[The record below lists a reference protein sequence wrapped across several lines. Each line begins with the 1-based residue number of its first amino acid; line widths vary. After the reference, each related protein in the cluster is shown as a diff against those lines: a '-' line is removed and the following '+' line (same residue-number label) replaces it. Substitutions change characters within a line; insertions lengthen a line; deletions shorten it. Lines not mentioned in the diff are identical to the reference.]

1 MDYQPATLLAFLIVP
16 AFLAHAYYRWRS
28 DFLRKI
34 RGPDSSSFLY
44 GERRT
49 SLLIDSRGSL
59 VEQVTNVT
67 FALRRKWGIASSNGL
82 ANMAKF
88 GDDMGALA

>member
-1 MDYQPATLLAFLIVP
+1 MGYQPTTLLALLIVL
-16 AFLAHAYYRWRS
+16 ALLAHAYYRWRS

-44 GERRT
+44 GERHT

-59 VEQVTNVT
+59 VEQEMNLT
-67 FALRRKWGIASSNGL
+67 FAIRRR
-82 ANMAKF
+82 
-88 GDDMGALA
+88 